1 LLGWHQA
8 EIGLELAR
16 RLEATEIAY
25 ATKITDEMRSIPRT
39 VRRVSTNG
47 AIDQSDNIA
56 DIRASS

>member
-1 LLGWHQA
+1 LLGWHKA

-16 RLEATEIAY
+16 RLEAAEIAY

-39 VRRVSTNG
+39 VRRASTND